1 MKKYNLSENIREV
14 VFGVEDG
21 AVGNLGV
28 VIGMAQ
34 AAAPNKF
41 IILAGFATMLA
52 QTISMSTGTYLSIKS
67 EKEYF
72 SVKKSNRKYGR
83 SNAKHK
89 VPLLSTFFMGISVM
103 IGALLPLTSFFIFE
117 GTSGIIPA
125 IAFTLTG
132 LFLLGVIKAEYTNK
146 NWFKSGLEVLI
157 IGGLAAT
164 AGYIVGNIFSGI

>member
-1 MKKYNLSENIREV
+1 MKHPLSENIREV

-52 QTISMSTGTYLSIKS
+52 QTISMSAGTYLSVKS

-72 SVKKSNRKYGR
+72 SVKKKNRKFGIEY
-83 SNAKHK
+83 AKHK
-89 VPLLSTFFMGISVM
+89 VPLTSTVVMGLSVIV
-103 IGALLPLTSFFIFE
+103 GALIPLSSFFFFE
-117 GTSGIIPA
+117 GSAGIIPA
-125 IAFTLTG
+125 IIVTLTG
-132 LFLLGVIKAEYTNK
+132 LFLLGAFKSNYTNK
-146 NWFKSGLEVLI
+146 KWFGSGLEMLI
-157 IGGLAAT
+157 VGGLAAG
-164 AGYIVGNIFSGI
+164 AGYIIGSMFSGI